1 MSRSQRR
8 ERLCRAMER
17 IQRRHELAVFLA
29 RRKGVIDR
37 MLHMREFIALYAA
50 TGSHVS
56 TPVLLNY
63 IFSK

>member
-1 MSRSQRR
+1 
-8 ERLCRAMER
+8 MER

-37 MLHMREFIALYAA
+37 MLHMREFIALYAG
-50 TGSHVS
+50 TGRHVS